1 MSRYKI
7 KFLLIKKQNDFGLI
21 KFLIEKKN
29 IKLCV
34 FFIFNQRFFLYFIL
48 FNLFIYLI
56 NKYLFI
62 YFI

>member
-48 FNLFIYLI
+48 FNLIYLI
-56 NKYLFI
+56 NK
-62 YFI
+62 